1 MAIGEYPLGVTPL
14 AAEAGAAAPP
24 AAPPFDNSSQVFS
37 SPSRMKQ
44 GGFTELIPNLLITTL
59 ATAVVARG
67 GWMPQPQVK
76 KPVQVDNYPNLLETT
91 LGAVTP
97 APFLPVDTPDV
108 PVRNPPQVDQPQNLL
123 NTLLKT
129 SSVFRPANIPQVDP
143 KRAVQ
148 AENQP
153 NLLPLAVVVTNP
165 VGSQGSESAPVIRY
179 VQPAEQHRNLLT
191 STLQAA
197 SVFRPQTVPLVQ
209 PKRPVQVDQQANL
222 LPLAPAAATAI
233 ALPLG
238 LPVDTAQLQPK
249 FAVQVDAYPNTL
261 IHGIPD
267 PVTGHGCWWAD
278 GETPTADSTNFTAD
292 SACTRT
298 TGVTGGWE
306 PFFRLEQEAIRRRAR
321 LEEEERRKEAE
332 RELLDEIDA
341 EIARRLHRDMAAQEE
356 LEDLARLRE
365 IVRQYPAMDGA
376 NERVQRAFL
385 AAREAQTF
393 SRLQALQREF
403 MRMQEEEEIAI
414 LMILLNEQ

>member
-1 MAIGEYPLGVTPL
+1 MSDLIIEHWFDDDLS
-14 AAEAGAAAPP
+14 ESAGAP
-24 AAPPFDNSSQVFS
+24 ATPAPFDNSCQVFGTQ
-37 SPSRMKQ
+37 PKHQ
-44 GGFTELIPNLLITTL
+44 LGYAFVAQNILITTL
-59 ATAVVARG
+59 AAAVVARG

-97 APFLPVDTPDV
+97 APFRPVDTPDV

-222 LPLAPAAATAI
+222 LPLAPAAATPI

-249 FAVQVDAYPNTL
+249 FAVQVDACPNVL
-261 IHGIPD
+261 ILGIPD
-267 PVTGHGCWWAD
+267 PVLGTGCWWAD
-278 GETPTADSTNFTAD
+278 GTTPTADSTYFTAD
-292 SACTRT
+292 SACTRGAT
-298 TGVTGGWE
+298 EAVTGGWE